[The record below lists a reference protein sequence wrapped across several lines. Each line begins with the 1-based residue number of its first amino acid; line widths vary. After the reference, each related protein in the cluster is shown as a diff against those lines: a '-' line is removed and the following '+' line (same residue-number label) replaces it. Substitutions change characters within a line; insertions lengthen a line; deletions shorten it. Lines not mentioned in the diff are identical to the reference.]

1 MAIQQESPYA
11 TMTAAIEQLRQEG
24 YVHDFN
30 QHNSHL
36 ECKQLEKK
44 FQPENFTITHVYRWE
59 GMSSAG
65 DNSVLYTVE
74 ADDGTKGIIVDAY
87 GADADALS
95 LEMIEKFRVE
105 YAKPGE
111 L

>member
-1 MAIQQESPYA
+1 MPIHQSSPYA
-11 TMTAAIEQLRQEG
+11 TMTEAIEKLRKEG

-30 QHNSHL
+30 QHASHL
-36 ECKQLEKK
+36 ECKKLEQH
-44 FQPENFTITHVYRWE
+44 FAPENFTITHVYRWE

-74 ADDGTKGIIVDAY
+74 TSDGIKGIIVDAY

-95 LEMIEKFRVE
+95 PEMIEKFRVA
-105 YAKPGE
+105 YASPGK